1 MTKTF
6 RAAPPHSRP
15 AAKGSSSP
23 NNTLRGVSE
32 YILIN
37 HVPIEFDHASRDIEV
52 FNSELTLLLNHFKQ
66 LEDKQLK
73 REFVDKMTYVVELL
87 HKNQAIKNTQTHARV
102 KIRLS
107 K

>member
-1 MTKTF
+1 
-6 RAAPPHSRP
+6 
-15 AAKGSSSP
+15 
-23 NNTLRGVSE
+23 
-32 YILIN
+32 
-37 HVPIEFDHASRDIEV
+37 V